1 MKDRWLLLVIFSLL
15 FIPTSLS
22 FLFIQ
27 SSMAQIDDDEPII
40 PSSPTDVYILEGAAY
55 DAPIG
60 DERPIVHFFGVIY
73 WERLADSFLNF
84 FINTS
89 DVIDDTFRDYETKKT
104 LDEYDPS
111 NDQCAS
117 NYNSFAH
124 RNSCVTRLNDRY
136 IIIPES
142 RSFEYEITAYY
153 DPDIVY
159 DTGFIVIFNSQSVD
173 FSILVEDE
181 QVYAKVDYR
190 NVITLPPGAGV
201 VSFAPIDKGFLGIDK
216 TEDGR
221 WQLIWE
227 YKHRAMDS
235 RHDPLIIEVTYAF
248 DEIFLKFTE
257 QIYQNQQEQQRRIEE
272 ENRLDILNASFVVI
286 ATLAIVASIFS
297 VLFAYLLARKRFQP
311 KLDRARELPRRTASD
326 IEKSESL
333 KVPTKSLLLS
343 GLIIFPLIFS
353 PIPVTSQIENQNII
367 WNGIYDL
374 NEDLTMTEEVEI
386 IFPVYENEAY
396 VYINTSNVDTFE
408 AFDEFGT
415 ELPNQDEGHRYK
427 VSNPGFSFTYKIKR
441 SYKNQ
446 LHNNSQM
453 LVFLDRF
460 WMEFLKPADAQQF
473 DDRYFHVDL
482 RYTVLLPNGA
492 FLYSA
497 SPSDL
502 LEISKTKTGRWN
514 ITFTDT
520 DRQMDAFHDVFETQI
535 TFSFVSILE
544 AIEDL
549 DIPFELPQQDQQ
561 DIDELIKVASSE
573 ILLFSI
579 LGIIAP
585 LISFLI
591 AYWVL
596 KRRYQKLIER
606 IEQQQE
612 EQIFIEGPQIQA
624 LAKAVAKESG
634 NRVYEGYAGH
644 YWRLINKLSTIL
656 KRDVSIMDNWQISE
670 EIIKQKIKV
679 DISRISQLLTMGQSI
694 LPDDSIGYDQLYEY
708 SQEVDDILQEL

>member
-1 MKDRWLLLVIFSLL
+1 
-15 FIPTSLS
+15 
-22 FLFIQ
+22 
-27 SSMAQIDDDEPII
+27 
-40 PSSPTDVYILEGAAY
+40 
-55 DAPIG
+55 
-60 DERPIVHFFGVIY
+60 
-73 WERLADSFLNF
+73 
-84 FINTS
+84 
-89 DVIDDTFRDYETKKT
+89 
-104 LDEYDPS
+104 
-111 NDQCAS
+111 
-117 NYNSFAH
+117 
-124 RNSCVTRLNDRY
+124 
-136 IIIPES
+136 
-142 RSFEYEITAYY
+142 
-153 DPDIVY
+153 
-159 DTGFIVIFNSQSVD
+159 
-173 FSILVEDE
+173 
-181 QVYAKVDYR
+181 YR

-221 WQLIWE
+221 WQLIWK

-235 RHDPLIIEVTYAF
+235 RHEPLIIEVTYAF

-272 ENRLDILNASFVVI
+272 ENRVDILNASFVVI

-311 KLDRARELPRRTASD
+311 KLDRARELPRRSASD

-343 GLIIFPLIFS
+343 GLILFPLLLN
-353 PIPVTSQIENQNII
+353 PLPVNSQIENQSII
-367 WNGIYDL
+367 WKGLYVL
-374 NEDLTMTEEVEI
+374 NEDLTLTEEVEI
-386 IFPVYENEAY
+386 TFPVYENEVY
-396 VYINTSNVDTFE
+396 VYINTSGVDIF
-408 AFDEFGT
+408 AAYDEFGT
-415 ELPNQDEGHRYK
+415 ELQVTDEGHRYLVK
-427 VSNPGFSFTYKIKR
+427 NPGFKFTYTIDR
-441 SYKNQ
+441 SYRNQ

-473 DDRYFHVDL
+473 DDLYLHVDL
-482 RYTVLLPNGA
+482 KYTVILPDGA

-502 LEISKTKTGRWN
+502 LEISKTETGRWN

-549 DIPFELPQQDQQ
+549 DSPFELPQQDDQ
-561 DIDELIKVASSE
+561 DIDEIIKVASSE

-624 LAKAVAKESG
+624 LAKAISKESG
-634 NRVYEGYAGH
+634 NRVYEGFTGH
-644 YWRLINKLSTIL
+644 YWRLINKLSTLL
-656 KRDVSIMDNWQISE
+656 KKDVSLLENWQISQ
-670 EIIKQKIKV
+670 EILKLKIKI
-679 DISRISQLLTMGQSI
+679 DEARILQLISIGQSV
-694 LPDDSIGYDQLYEY
+694 LSDDSIGYDQLYEY
-708 SQEVDDILQEL
+708 AQEVDEIIHEL